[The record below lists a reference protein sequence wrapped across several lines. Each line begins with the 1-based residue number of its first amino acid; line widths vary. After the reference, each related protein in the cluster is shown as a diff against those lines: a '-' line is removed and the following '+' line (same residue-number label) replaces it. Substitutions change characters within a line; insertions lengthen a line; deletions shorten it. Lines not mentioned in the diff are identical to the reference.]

1 MQLSVV
7 ILNYNVSHF
16 LELCLVSVKEAIQ
29 GLEAEIIVVD
39 NASPDSSCD
48 MVAQRFP
55 EVTLI
60 RNSENVGFAKAN
72 NQGVAAAHGVYVCI
86 LNPDT
91 VVPESIFKD
100 LLQFAAPKEK
110 LGLIGCRLIDGNG
123 QFLPESKRSVPTP
136 IVSLKKFMG
145 KSEAYYASL
154 VGENDIAPVDILV
167 GAFMFVRKEVYREV
181 GGFDER
187 YFMYGEDIDLSYT
200 VSQAGYTNY
209 YYGEASV
216 IHFKGES
223 TLKNSVYAH
232 RFYGAMQLFYRKYF
246 KKNFLFDLVVGIG
259 IKVIPLL
266 ARSRVMEKEIIK
278 EAIIVGQDASKI
290 LPFLDG
296 LPGKLLNENELK
308 SWLLK
313 NEVYQPTMI
322 VFDTN
327 SISFQSMIEIMATHT
342 SKQLYYRILPKKS
355 DFILGS
361 DHSEYRGEIKYLR

>member
-16 LELCLVSVKEAIQ
+16 LELCLVSVLEAIKD
-29 GLEAEIIVVD
+29 LKAEVIVVD

-48 MVAQRFP
+48 MVTQRFP

-60 RNSENVGFAKAN
+60 KNTDNVGFAKAN
-72 NQGVAAAHGVYVCI
+72 NQGVEAATGEFVCI

-91 VVPESIFKD
+91 VVPESIFKT
-100 LLQFAAPKEK
+100 LLQFAEDKED
-110 LGLIGCRLIDGNG
+110 LGLVGCRLIDGNG

-136 IVSLKKFMG
+136 IVSLKKFIG
-145 KSEAYYASL
+145 KSDAYYASSI
-154 VGENDIAPVDILV
+154 GEYDVAPIEILV
-167 GAFMFVRKEVYREV
+167 GAFMFVRKAVYQEV
-181 GGFDER
+181 GGFDEQ

-200 VSQAGYTNY
+200 VSQAGFTNY
-209 YYGEASV
+209 YYGQASV

-232 RFYGAMQLFYRKYF
+232 RFYGAMQLFYKKYF
-246 KKNFLFDLVVGIG
+246 KKNFLFDLVVGVG
-259 IKVIPLL
+259 IKLIPLF
-266 ARSRVMEKEIIK
+266 AKKGTIDK
-278 EAIIVGQDASKI
+278 EAAKEVIIIGAEANTI
-290 LPFLDG
+290 LPFLEG
-296 LPGKLLNENELK
+296 LPGKTLNENELII
-308 SWLLK
+308 WLSRK
-313 NEVYQPTMI
+313 EEHQPTII

-327 SISFQSMIEIMATHT
+327 SISFQSMIEIMANHT
-342 SKQLYYRILPKKS
+342 SKRLYYRILPKKS

>member
-16 LELCLVSVKEAIQ
+16 LELCLVSVLEAIKD
-29 GLEAEIIVVD
+29 LNAEVIVVD

-55 EVTLI
+55 EVILI
-60 RNSENVGFAKAN
+60 KNTENVGFAKAN
-72 NQGVAAAHGVYVCI
+72 NQGVAAASGEYVCI

-91 VVPESIFKD
+91 VVPEPIFST
-100 LLQFAAPKEK
+100 LLQFAATKEK
-110 LGLIGCRLIDGNG
+110 LGLIGCRLVDGNG
-123 QFLPESKRSVPTP
+123 QFLPESKRAVPTP
-136 IVSLKKFMG
+136 MVSLKKFIG
-145 KSEAYYASL
+145 KTDAYYAST
-154 VGENDIAPVDILV
+154 VGEYDIAPIEILV
-167 GAFMFVRKEVYREV
+167 GAFMFVRKSVYEEV

-209 YYGEASV
+209 YYGECAV

-232 RFYGAMQLFYRKYF
+232 RFYGAMQLFYKKYF
-246 KKNFLFDLVVGIG
+246 KKNFLFDLVVGMG

-266 ARSRVMEKEIIK
+266 AKRGEIEKVVIK
-278 EAIIVGQDASKI
+278 EAIIVGADAAKI

-296 LPGKLLNENELK
+296 LPGKSLKENELK

-313 NEVYQPTMI
+313 NEVSQPTTI

-327 SISFQSMIEIMATHT
+327 SISFQSMIEIMTAHT